1 MKKIFTLSLIL
12 TFCQMSL
19 FSQRYVEEI
28 FDDVQVTADVTYGIN
43 PTLLFIAQAGEAVTQ
58 ELQMDIYEPAG
69 DEETARPLVLVFHT
83 GNFLPNVTNGQ
94 IAGERVDSSAVE
106 ICTQLAKRGFVAAS
120 VSYRLG
126 WNPLAGTQPERA
138 LGLIQAAYRGI
149 QDGRSAIR
157 YMRRMAAEADNP
169 YGIDAEKI
177 TVWGNGTGGYLVLGL
192 ATLDDY
198 SEIVTTENG
207 PGKFLLDLDGDG
219 TPETPMVVEAYHG
232 DINGEVTTVAPDGA
246 FGYPAGDTTTIAN
259 HVGYS
264 SDVQL
269 TINVGGALG
278 DVSWIDENTGPIL
291 SVQSPFDIFAP
302 YDDAV
307 LIVPTTNDPIVQVQG
322 GLAIHRTQAALG
334 NNSSFADGIF
344 TDASTIEAMA
354 SAEAAGHEY
363 IEGLYPFIT
372 PLNSAGIPEGVVI
385 NWWDPNAP
393 APGQG
398 MGIPWNMLP
407 HPSGDTFHDQGLIL
421 NENMSAEKSRANI
434 AKIMDYVIPR
444 TCLALELA
452 ECNYLFT
459 NTEDVLE
466 DDLFLSISPNPVEN
480 TMFIDAND
488 QIIKT
493 VEIYALNGSLI
504 AKYNNIEQTQFEV
517 NKADVG
523 TGMYLV
529 KTGFENGFST
539 RKVVFK

>member
-12 TFCQMSL
+12 ALFQMSL
-19 FSQRYVEEI
+19 TAQRYVEEI
-28 FDDVQVTADVTYGIN
+28 FEEVEVTADVTYGIN
-43 PTLLFIAQAGEAVTQ
+43 PTLLFLAQAGEAVTQ
-58 ELQMDIYEPAG
+58 ELKMDIYQPVG
-69 DEETARPLVLVFHT
+69 DTETARPLVLVFHT

-120 VSYRLG
+120 VDYRLG
-126 WNPLAGTQPERA
+126 WNPLAQTQPERA
-138 LGLIQAAYRGI
+138 LGLIQAAYRGV
-149 QDGRSAIR
+149 QDGRVAIR

-169 YGIDAEKI
+169 YGIDPTKVTA
-177 TVWGNGTGGYLVLGL
+177 WGNGTGGYLVLGL

-207 PGKFLLDLDGDG
+207 AGKFLLDLDGDG
-219 TPETPMVVEAYHG
+219 IPETPMIVEAYHG
-232 DINGEVTTVAPDGA
+232 DINGTVTVTAPDGS

-259 HVGYS
+259 HVGFD

-269 TINVGGALG
+269 TVNVGGAVG
-278 DVSWIDENTGPIL
+278 DVSWIDENTGPII
-291 SVQSPFDIFAP
+291 SVQSPFDMFAP

-307 LIVPTTNDPIVQVQG
+307 LIVPTTGDPIVQVQG
-322 GLAIHRTQAALG
+322 GLAVSRAQAALG

-344 TDASTIEAMA
+344 NDEITAEAMA
-354 SAEAAGHEY
+354 NAETAGHEY
-363 IEGLYPFIT
+363 IEGLYPFIA
-372 PLNSAGIPEGVVI
+372 PVNSIGLQEGVVLD
-385 NWWDPNAP
+385 WWDPNAP

-407 HPSGDTFHDQGLIL
+407 HPSGGTFHDQGQLL
-421 NENMSAEKSRANI
+421 NEGMSAEKARANI

-459 NTEDVLE
+459 NTEDILE

-480 TMFIDAND
+480 TMYINAND

-493 VEIYALNGSLI
+493 VEVYALNGSLI

-523 TGMYLV
+523 TGIYIV